1 MALVEVSKLTLAD
14 AADRSTGAR
23 IRLEDVLQTEIPD
36 DQRLVLVRRMHL
48 AAGASSLRPGQRQ
61 VALRSAWQAA
71 TDGAR
76 HGSEDGAA
84 GANCVWFSSE
94 AEAEAVLL
102 DLLLRGC
109 SPVGWFWKLAA
120 PGWRVRPV
128 EVWLAELVQAALAPG
143 NEARLT
149 QLIARC
155 TAAGAADRLVT
166 ALHAAAPQMAQPATL
181 LIDAALPAAD
191 AGLPQLTDLAHT
203 VARRAVGQ
211 LAAPVLV
218 ALKAMRSQAAGVAAV
233 RAILRAQVLRVSP
246 ALTVRPM
253 LLAEIIARA
262 DGVLG
267 EASWLHPQ
275 PLTVPPQLAAPQIH
289 DAAAEP
295 GGTARAKLHR
305 EESPQPEETGAA
317 RRTAE
322 RPQVQPPHADLSNG
336 PTQAEPASFPI
347 ARPVHSAHA
356 GLWLVVPALSDLG
369 IRGWLRDHPALLG
382 EHPAA
387 LLIQALAN
395 RHGCSGD
402 DPALAGLPPRDR
414 DVPFPEW
421 TALWSRALD
430 RWLRRTARRRVH
442 DLARRPGKVLWSGE
456 QLLLTFPLAAADIR
470 LRLGALDRDPGWT
483 DWLGLSIRYVYIDE
497 ARL

>member
-1 MALVEVSKLTLAD
+1 MALVEVSRLTLVG
-14 AADRSTGAR
+14 AADRGTGAR
-23 IRLEDVLQTEIPD
+23 IRLEDALHSEIPD

-48 AAGASSLRPGQRQ
+48 AAGASSPRPGQRQ
-61 VALRSAWQAA
+61 AALRSAWQAA

-76 HGSEDGAA
+76 HGGEDGAA

-109 SPVGWFWKLAA
+109 APVGWFWKLAA
-120 PGWRVRPV
+120 PGWRARPV
-128 EVWLAELVQAALAPG
+128 EIWLADLVQAALTPG
-143 NEARLT
+143 NEVRLT
-149 QLIARC
+149 QLIERC
-155 TAAGAADRLVT
+155 TAAGAADRLVA
-166 ALHAAAPQMAQPATL
+166 ALHAATPQNAQISSPV
-181 LIDAALPAAD
+181 IDAALPAAE
-191 AGLPQLTDLAHT
+191 AGLPHLADLAHT

-211 LAAPVLV
+211 LAAPVLS
-218 ALKAMRSQAAGVAAV
+218 ALKAMRPQAAGSAAV

-246 ALTVRPM
+246 ALAVHPM

-262 DGVLG
+262 DGLLG
-267 EASWLHPQ
+267 DGSHSEPP
-275 PLTVPPQLAAPQIH
+275 PLPAPLRPAAPQARV
-289 DAAAEP
+289 AAIEP
-295 GGTARAKLHR
+295 ANSARASRHGG
-305 EESPQPEETGAA
+305 EPQQGEPASA
-317 RRTAE
+317 RRAPAMPQMPS
-322 RPQVQPPHADLSNG
+322 PQVQTTTAPAQADL
-336 PTQAEPASFPI
+336 ADFPI
-347 ARPVHSAHA
+347 ARPVQSAHA

-369 IRGWLRDHPALLG
+369 IRGWLRKHPALLG
-382 EHPAA
+382 EHPGA

-395 RHGCSGD
+395 RYACPGD
-402 DPALAGLPPRDR
+402 DPALGGLPPRDR

-421 TALWSRALD
+421 TALWCRALD

-470 LRLGALDRDPGWT
+470 LRLSTLDRDPGWT
-483 DWLGLSIRYVYIDE
+483 DWLGLSIRYVYSNE